1 MLVVVKK
8 PPINFTVSG
17 KIPKHLLDSLTSEY
31 KNYMHIEFEEE
42 EDTLMEVQEMAW
54 YKESKAE
61 ETPGGNLRFYRR
73 LAHMNQTE
81 LGSKLG
87 ISKQFVSNMENG
99 IKPISRAMAL
109 KLGSLFDVPAGR
121 FI

>member
-1 MLVVVKK
+1 MNKE
-8 PPINFTVSG
+8 I
-17 KIPKHLLDSLTSEY
+17 DSH
-31 KNYMHIEFEEE
+31 MHIKEETTIMM
-42 EDTLMEVQEMAW
+42 DVQRMVW

-61 ETPGGNLRFYRR
+61 ETVGGNLRFYRR

>member
-1 MLVVVKK
+1 MNKEV
-8 PPINFTVSG
+8 
-17 KIPKHLLDSLTSEY
+17 DSL
-31 KNYMHIEFEEE
+31 MHIEEENTIMM
-42 EDTLMEVQEMAW
+42 DVQEMVW
-54 YKESKAE
+54 YKELKAE

-81 LGSKLG
+81 LGNKLG

-99 IKPISRAMAL
+99 SKPISRNMAL
-109 KLGSLFDVPAGR
+109 KLGALFDVPAGR

>member
-1 MLVVVKK
+1 MNKEV
-8 PPINFTVSG
+8 
-17 KIPKHLLDSLTSEY
+17 DSL
-31 KNYMHIEFEEE
+31 MHIEEENTIMM
-42 EDTLMEVQEMAW
+42 DVQEMAW
-54 YKESKAE
+54 YKELKAE

-87 ISKQFVSNMENG
+87 ISKQLVSNMENG
-99 IKPISRAMAL
+99 SKPISRNMAL
-109 KLGSLFDVPAGR
+109 KLGALFDVPAGR

>member
-1 MLVVVKK
+1 MNKEV
-8 PPINFTVSG
+8 
-17 KIPKHLLDSLTSEY
+17 DSL
-31 KNYMHIEFEEE
+31 MHIEEENTIMM
-42 EDTLMEVQEMAW
+42 DVQEMAW
-54 YKESKAE
+54 YKELKAE

-99 IKPISRAMAL
+99 SKPISRNMAL
-109 KLGSLFDVPAGR
+109 KLGALFDVPAGR

>member
-1 MLVVVKK
+1 
-8 PPINFTVSG
+8 
-17 KIPKHLLDSLTSEY
+17 
-31 KNYMHIEFEEE
+31 MHIEFEEE

-54 YKESKAE
+54 YKELKAE

-81 LGSKLG
+81 LGNKLG

-99 IKPISRAMAL
+99 SKPISRNMAL
-109 KLGSLFDVPAGR
+109 KLGALFDVPAGR

>member
-1 MLVVVKK
+1 MKLLVKK
-8 PPINFTVSG
+8 PPIDFTVSG
-17 KIPKHLLDSLTSEY
+17 KIPKQLLDSLSSEY
-31 KNYMHIEFEEE
+31 KNSMHIEFEEE
-42 EDTLMEVQEMAW
+42 EETLMEVQEMGW

-73 LAHMNQTE
+73 LANMNQTE
-81 LGSKLG
+81 LGNKLG

-99 IKPISRAMAL
+99 IKPISRSMAL

-121 FI
+121 FV